1 MENDFI
7 KMMLNAPMTR
17 FNLGK
22 EMDAGK
28 VIIINNSQALLDKD
42 GAEFFARFFIA
53 QLWTAATARS
63 LQTYKK
69 PCYVYIDE
77 AQNVIRRDEMI
88 ATIIDDCRSQ
98 KIALILAHQRAEQIE
113 SKNVLSALENCAIRI
128 ANSDAEADYFAEV
141 LRTEP
146 EHLHSLKRGQ
156 FAVFVR
162 DLVKHAFTMDI
173 TPVNFSHYPK
183 MTDAAKEAHRR
194 KMIETYGYTQKPP
207 RTDGLRDISSPA
219 PIQEKQPIQP
229 SRHSTSV
236 PSKPVDDPHTGD
248 HTEPASKWGD
258 R

>member
-88 ATIIDDCRSQ
+88 ATIIDECRSQ

-113 SKNVLSALENCAIRI
+113 SKNVLSALENCAIRM
-128 ANSDAEADYFAEV
+128 ANSDAEADYFSDV

-146 EHLHSLKRGQ
+146 EHLRSLKRGQ

-162 DLVKHAFTMDI
+162 DLTKHAFTMDV
-173 TPVNFSHYPK
+173 TPVDFSRYRRWTEAETAQLNQK
-183 MTDAAKEAHRR
+183 MVQL
-194 KMIETYGYTQKPP
+194 YGYETQKPS
-207 RTDGLRDISSPA
+207 D
-219 PIQEKQPIQP
+219 
-229 SRHSTSV
+229 V
-236 PSKPVDDPHTGD
+236 
-248 HTEPASKWGD
+248 
-258 R
+258 